1 MTAYQQAMMDFLGQL
16 SLPVHL
22 TGLTPDASHF
32 PYLTCTMGCASFAG
46 QTLLTAT
53 AWFLGG
59 EANADR
65 ATLCDQAQRLIP
77 EGGAQLTFSSGGAM
91 IHRAS
96 GDFITLL
103 TDGEDPR
110 VLGARIRLMVKLYD
124 L

>member
-1 MTAYQQAMMDFLGQL
+1 MSAFQRALMDFLGQL

-32 PYLTCTMGCASFAG
+32 PYLTCTMGCAPFAG

-59 EANADR
+59 NANAER
-65 ATLCDQAQRLIP
+65 AALCDQAQRLIP
-77 EGGAQLTFSSGGAM
+77 EGGTQLTFSGGGCV
-91 IHRAS
+91 IHRAG

-110 VLGARIRLMVKLYD
+110 VLGARIRLTVKLYD